1 MGLVQWGI
9 SYTPNSNSQ
18 AENMISR
25 AIEWAITKRQ
35 PKRRQN
41 SAHTPS
47 GTWWKLA
54 RKWVIIL
61 FKFCSNISFF
71 GPSIDSNWLLHTQTA
86 NLHSFFLTQYTL
98 VFFAFPNLLPLRQD
112 AAKWCHQRGHG
123 WWWWPW
129 PTPATS
135 QRSFSQESAGFR
147 LKPLVFLMN
156 PPNRPRVQEK
166 LPLDGI
172 YIYMYI
178 FMYIYIWWSH
188 KSCFGS

>member
-1 MGLVQWGI
+1 MGHHKTPTKEAAELSSYSKRHMVKTGQKMGHHSVQ
-9 SYTPNSNSQ
+9 
-18 AENMISR
+18 
-25 AIEWAITKRQ
+25 
-35 PKRRQN
+35 
-41 SAHTPS
+41 
-47 GTWWKLA
+47 
-54 RKWVIIL
+54 IL

-147 LKPLVFLMN
+147 LKPLVFFIN

-172 YIYMYI
+172 YIYVYLLI
-178 FMYIYIWWSH
+178 P
-188 KSCFGS
+188 

>member
-18 AENMISR
+18 AKYDKQGDWMGHHKTP
-25 AIEWAITKRQ
+25 TKEAAELSSYS
-35 PKRRQN
+35 KRHMVKTGQKMGHH
-41 SAHTPS
+41 S
-47 GTWWKLA
+47 
-54 RKWVIIL
+54 VQIL

-98 VFFAFPNLLPLRQD
+98 VFFAFPNLLPLHQD

-172 YIYMYI
+172 YIY
-178 FMYIYIWWSH
+178 IYVYLLIP
-188 KSCFGS
+188 